1 MERLP
6 KKRQDVQ
13 GTFCEILNLDFMSD
27 KHLYILL
34 SVIKNNGDIKRLKRE
49 GISYQEIAQLTQKS
63 IETNLIIYTDDLI
76 ELSES
81 GLSKLKELETLYK
94 EKNKEFWIENE
105 KESKIPKLEK
115 DFIFL
120 PNQNELL
127 F

>member
-6 KKRQDVQ
+6 KKRQDLQ
-13 GTFCEILNLDFMSD
+13 GTFCEILNLDFMND

-34 SVIKNNGDIKRLKRE
+34 SVIKNNGDIKRLTRE

-63 IETNLIIYTDDLI
+63 IETNLVIYTDDLI

-81 GLSKLKELETLYK
+81 GLNKLKELEKLYK
-94 EKNKEFWIENE
+94 EKNKELWIENE
-105 KESKIPKLEK
+105 KESIIPKLEK
-115 DFIFL
+115 DFVFL

>member
-6 KKRQDVQ
+6 QKRQDIQ
-13 GTFCEILNLDFMSD
+13 STFCETLIFDFMND

-76 ELSES
+76 ELSEF
-81 GLSKLKELETLYK
+81 GLNKLKELEKLYK
-94 EKNKEFWIENE
+94 EKNKELWIENE
-105 KESKIPKLEK
+105 KESIIPKLEK

>member
-1 MERLP
+1 M
-6 KKRQDVQ
+6 
-13 GTFCEILNLDFMSD
+13 ND

-49 GISYQEIAQLTQKS
+49 GISYKEIAKLTQKS
-63 IETNLIIYTDDLI
+63 IKNNLISYTDDLI

-81 GLSKLKELETLYK
+81 GLEKLKELETIYK
-94 EKNKEFWIENE
+94 EKNKEYWIEHE
-105 KESKIPKLEK
+105 KESIIPKLEK
-115 DFIFL
+115 NFIFL

>member
-1 MERLP
+1 
-6 KKRQDVQ
+6 
-13 GTFCEILNLDFMSD
+13 MSD

>member
-1 MERLP
+1 M
-6 KKRQDVQ
+6 
-13 GTFCEILNLDFMSD
+13 ND

-49 GISYQEIAQLTQKS
+49 GISYKKIAQLTQKS
-63 IETNLIIYTDDLI
+63 IESNLITYSENLI
-76 ELSES
+76 ELSKS
-81 GLSKLKELETLYK
+81 GLEKLKDLEIQYK
-94 EKNKEFWIENE
+94 EKNKELWIENE
-105 KESKIPKLEK
+105 KESIIPKLEK